1 MSKIAG
7 RLEFRYFF
15 SFVLLCVVLC
25 SPWRVS
31 LAQTRFPVS
40 RHRVLHF
47 IMDHT
52 QGREFHHHLARAI
65 MHLNYLAGLLPFF
78 EPSIEWDDPPSEAFL
93 VLGVQIQPHE
103 LFIHLFLCLP
113 LPPHRQ
119 WPHGIESRT
128 TSSST
133 YHYQPPARG

>member
-1 MSKIAG
+1 MSKIAV

-15 SFVLLCVVLC
+15 SFVLLCVVLS

-119 WPHGIESRT
+119 WHHMGASLPT
-128 TSSST
+128 W
-133 YHYQPPARG
+133 Y